1 MTTRMRN
8 TAGAIVLTCLSM
20 LTAACAVGD
29 ANGGGADD
37 KATADEI
44 HIGLVQEARPDV
56 EPWSLAWH
64 DSAEALKSD
73 DSDIKVTETFEA
85 YDATRAEP
93 VIRQLLDGGA
103 DVMAL
108 STFVLTDIAKVVAEE
123 HPDVPM
129 VLTSF
134 GVKKQPNLSEATASY
149 LEIGYSTCWLL
160 ARLSTDHRVGVVG
173 AQEAPFE
180 VESIEGC
187 ELGAK
192 AADPKAEITLVNS
205 NSFTDA
211 QANREQ
217 VQNLLSKG
225 IDNIFLVSGTEDAVG
240 GFRLCEQAGAHC
252 VTWGGDAREWAPT
265 ASVMTVVLDWKN
277 VLEDL
282 VGQARSGD
290 LEAKSFDLTFG
301 NEGLTVAGIDESD
314 AVDDELLAEFQ
325 EMVAGLADESTEL
338 PDSTVHPGLR

>member
-1 MTTRMRN
+1 MKTRMRIL
-8 TAGAIVLTCLSM
+8 AGALGLTCM
-20 LTAACAVGD
+20 TAMTAACTIGD
-29 ANGGGADD
+29 SASGDGGDG
-37 KATADEI
+37 EV

-56 EPWSLAWH
+56 EPWSLSWH
-64 DSAEALKSD
+64 DSVEALKKE
-73 DSDIKVTETFEA
+73 DSGIKVTETFEA

-108 STFVLTDIAKVVAEE
+108 STFVLTDIAKVVAKEY
-123 HPDVPM
+123 PDVPM

-160 ARLSTDHRVGVVG
+160 ARLSTDGRVGVVG

-180 VESIEGC
+180 VESLQGC
-187 ELGAK
+187 KLGAK
-192 AADPKAEITLVNS
+192 AADPKAKVTVVNS

-217 VQNLLSKG
+217 VQNLLGQG
-225 IDNIFLVSGTEDAVG
+225 IDNIFLVSGTEDSVG

-252 VTWGGDAREWAPT
+252 VTWGGDARKWAPT
-265 ASVMTVVLDWKN
+265 ASVMTVELDWGLVLD
-277 VLEDL
+277 DL
-282 VGQARSGD
+282 TAQARSGD
-290 LEAKSFDLTFG
+290 LEAKSFDLTYG
-301 NEGLTVAGIDESD
+301 NKGLRVAGVEESEAIDD
-314 AVDDELLAEFQ
+314 KLRAEFDK
-325 EMVAGLADESTEL
+325 MVAGLADESIEL
-338 PDSTVHPGLR
+338 PDSSVHPGMR

>member
-1 MTTRMRN
+1 MIRTTRFF
-8 TAGAIVLTCLSM
+8 AGAVGLAC
-20 LTAACAVGD
+20 TAALLAACSDSD
-29 ANGGGADD
+29 AGTEGA
-37 KATADEI
+37 EI

-64 DSAEALKSD
+64 DSLEALKAD
-73 DSDIKVTETFEA
+73 DSDVKSTETFDA

-108 STFVLTDIAKVVAEE
+108 STFVLTDIAKVVADEY
-123 HPDVPM
+123 PDVPM

-134 GVKKQPNLSEATASY
+134 GVMKQPNLSEATASY

-160 ARLSTDHRVGVVG
+160 ARLSEDGRVGVVG

-180 VESIEGC
+180 VESLEGC

-192 AADPKAEITLVNS
+192 AADPDAEITLVNS

-217 VQNLLSKG
+217 VQNLLGQG

-252 VTWGGDAREWAPT
+252 ATWGGDARRWAPT
-265 ASVMTVVLDWKN
+265 ASVMTVVLDWTI

-282 VGQARSGD
+282 VEQARSGE
-290 LEAKSFDLTFG
+290 LEAKSW
-301 NEGLTVAGIDESD
+301 GLTYGNGGLDVTGVDESED
-314 AVDDELLAEFQ
+314 VSDELKAEFDDII
-325 EMVAGLADESTEL
+325 AGLADESIEL
-338 PDSTVHPGLR
+338 PESTVHPGLR